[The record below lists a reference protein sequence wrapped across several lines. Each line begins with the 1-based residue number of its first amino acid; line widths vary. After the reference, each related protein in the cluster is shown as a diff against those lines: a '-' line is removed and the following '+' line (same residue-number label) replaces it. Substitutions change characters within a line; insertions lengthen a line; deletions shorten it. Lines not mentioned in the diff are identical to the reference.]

1 MNLGKCRKDDVNN
14 YTTVNEHLI
23 KHNTEESSV
32 SNKRDYDQDN
42 DIISDEYQHVDGNL
56 QPIDEKWIT
65 FRKKERSIKA
75 NSTEIKLSNRYDPL
89 YEENTFDDVN
99 IQSESNAES
108 GDKSVKRKGKSKHN
122 NNKNGI
128 YKIGDSMLRSIKGI
142 DLKKEAKSKTP
153 IYVKCFPGART
164 DCMHSYSW
172 PTMKRNPSRVI
183 LHAGTN
189 DLQSDNTALEIANEI
204 INLSKKLKSINNDVI
219 ISGIIPRRDKW
230 NEKAKDV
237 NMKVRNDCLNLNIG
251 FIDHNNINIERD
263 LNKGGGGHLNREGTD
278 IFFAN
283 LLEIVTC

>member
-1 MNLGKCRKDDVNN
+1 MSQYDVNN

-23 KHNTEESSV
+23 KHNTGESLV
-32 SNKRDYDQDN
+32 SNKRDDDQDN
-42 DIISDEYQHVDGNL
+42 DIINDEYQHVDGNL

-99 IQSESNAES
+99 IQSENNAES

-128 YKIGDSMLRSIKGI
+128 YIIGDSMLRPIKGI

-172 PTMKRNPSRVI
+172 PTMKRNPSCVI
-183 LHAGTN
+183 LHVGTN

-204 INLSKKLKSINNDVI
+204 INLGKKLKSINNDVI

-237 NMKVRNDCLNLNIG
+237 NMKVRNDCLNFNIG

-263 LNKGGGGHLNREGTD
+263 LNKGGGGGGVA
-278 IFFAN
+278 FK
-283 LLEIVTC
+283 